1 MAWLRA
7 LDAEFLDLEDG
18 QVYMHIAGACIFFD
32 DPPPQL
38 EEVRA
43 LVAS

>member
-1 MAWLRA
+1 MARLRA

-18 QVYMHIAGACIFFD
+18 QVYMHVAGACIFD